1 MENILQET
9 AQWFEEHYKSM
20 KQKIV
25 FILQFQLLAGEQ
37 TEQKIVNLSPLS
49 LQISIP
55 LRTLLTADYRL
66 LQLTPNNQ

>member
-25 FILQFQLLAGEQ
+25 IISQVQHLAEKEKDKFCNFKSRQ
-37 TEQKIVNLSPLS
+37 PRLSEG
-49 LQISIP
+49 
-55 LRTLLTADYRL
+55 
-66 LQLTPNNQ
+66 

>member
-25 FILQFQLLAGEQ
+25 FILQFQHLAGDTKENKNI
-37 TEQKIVNLSPLS
+37 ELPSPIL
-49 LQISIP
+49 
-55 LRTLLTADYRL
+55 
-66 LQLTPNNQ
+66 